1 MAANSN
7 SYFAN
12 IGRNLSSSFED
23 TTEYLAYLPNDLGVN
38 ISFVPVSMSDL
49 ETILKQLSNASPG
62 HDDIPLEIV
71 KAHFDLL
78 SDIILLICNESLMQD
93 IFPNQMKKARV
104 IPIYKD
110 GDRAHI
116 CYYRPIS
123 VLNSMSKTLEKN
135 FCIAIDEFPNYQQYY
150 FNMSEWV

>member
-1 MAANSN
+1 MADHSN
-7 SYFAN
+7 SYYAN
-12 IGRNLSSSFED
+12 VGRNHSSSFED
-23 TTEYLAYLPNDLGVN
+23 TTEYLDYLPNDFGV
-38 ISFVPVSMSDL
+38 IFSFVSVSLSDI
-49 ETILKQLSNASPG
+49 EIILKQLSNASPR
-62 HDDIPLEIV
+62 HDDIPLEIF

-150 FNMSEWV
+150 FNMSEWI